1 MAEKPI
7 DIKAQGKEAVQTHG
21 RRETLDVNG
30 ETEKQPW
37 ESVDTVDEVANV
49 AQSTSA
55 SSWK

>member
-1 MAEKPI
+1 M

-37 ESVDTVDEVANV
+37 EPVDTVDEV

>member
-1 MAEKPI
+1 M

-37 ESVDTVDEVANV
+37 EPVDTVDEVVNV

-55 SSWK
+55 SS